1 MLDSRRKRGDSHA
14 LFTIFLIVFIDI
26 FGFSL
31 ILPLLPFVAERFG
44 ASPLKIGLLGASYS
58 FFQLLAS
65 PVLGFLSDRYG
76 RKKILILSQ
85 LGSAAGFL
93 LLGFA
98 HSLPL
103 IFLSRVV
110 DGITGGNISVAQAYI
125 ADITTKKNRA
135 KGMGI
140 IGAAFGLGFLFGP
153 AIGGLLSQDG
163 FAIPALIAVFVSLFS
178 TLTTTLFLKE
188 TVKKKSRSFL
198 GHFLSPLPLTSFFK
212 SLSFSGF
219 GLFLLIF
226 LFLNIG
232 QATLQAIFPLW
243 AESRF
248 GFGPREMGWF
258 FTYIGLWAILIQL
271 IIMPRLVA
279 KIGEKTS
286 LKIGIF
292 LWALGFLLVPF
303 AFYPSLLWLFMPLI
317 SLGSGLANPT
327 LQAIA
332 SKQAREDVQGES
344 LGVMQSAG
352 SLGRIIGPVMGGFIF
367 QTFGKNIPFFVGF
380 FFFILSLVLLSHR
393 PRPKLK
399 LI

>member
-1 MLDSRRKRGDSHA
+1 MLDFRGKRGDSHA

-153 AIGGLLSQDG
+153 AIGGLLSQNG

-178 TLTTTLFLKE
+178 TLTTALFLKE
-188 TVKKKSRSFL
+188 TVKKKNRSII
-198 GHFLSPLPLTSFFK
+198 SAD
-212 SLSFSGF
+212 SG
-219 GLFLLIF
+219 
-226 LFLNIG
+226 
-232 QATLQAIFPLW
+232 
-243 AESRF
+243 
-248 GFGPREMGWF
+248 
-258 FTYIGLWAILIQL
+258 
-271 IIMPRLVA
+271 
-279 KIGEKTS
+279 
-286 LKIGIF
+286 
-292 LWALGFLLVPF
+292 
-303 AFYPSLLWLFMPLI
+303 
-317 SLGSGLANPT
+317 
-327 LQAIA
+327 
-332 SKQAREDVQGES
+332 
-344 LGVMQSAG
+344 
-352 SLGRIIGPVMGGFIF
+352 
-367 QTFGKNIPFFVGF
+367 
-380 FFFILSLVLLSHR
+380 
-393 PRPKLK
+393 
-399 LI
+399 